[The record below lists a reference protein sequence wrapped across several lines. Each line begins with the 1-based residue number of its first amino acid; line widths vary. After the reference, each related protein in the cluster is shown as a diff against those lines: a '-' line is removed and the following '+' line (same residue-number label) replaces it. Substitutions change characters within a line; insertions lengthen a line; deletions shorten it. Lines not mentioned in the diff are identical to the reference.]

1 MNIEFSTNLSLDFLL
16 PLLTFGSDDED
27 VNETAGTSDLFGSVE
42 SVESVE
48 AVESVESSWFFGFHI
63 LKKSFAELA
72 LHEST
77 CRLV

>member
-1 MNIEFSTNLSLDFLL
+1 MNIEYSTNLSLDFLL

-27 VNETAGTSDLFGSVE
+27 VKETAGTSDPFGS
-42 SVESVE
+42 
-48 AVESVESSWFFGFHI
+48 VESVESSWFFGFHI